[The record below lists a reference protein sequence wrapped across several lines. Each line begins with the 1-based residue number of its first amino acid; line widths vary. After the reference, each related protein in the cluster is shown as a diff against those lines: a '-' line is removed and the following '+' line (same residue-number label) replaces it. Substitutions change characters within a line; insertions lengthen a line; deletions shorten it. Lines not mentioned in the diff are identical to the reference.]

1 MISMFRIMTNQTQ
14 NSVLAAQIQIGA
26 VSYLNSRPLIEGL
39 EGLLPSANLVLD
51 YPSRLA
57 DALSNGQLDVAL
69 IPSIEYFRRPGYE
82 VISDACVAARGEV
95 LSVKLYC
102 RVHPGQIRTLA
113 LDEGS
118 RTSAALTKVILAE
131 RYGVIP
137 KTEPL
142 RMESTTTDSGA
153 DAVLLIGDRA
163 MHSPEESFTE
173 VMDLGQFWYDWT
185 GLPFVF
191 AMWVAR
197 REVNTEGVDEAL
209 SHARDLGIANVADI
223 AREEAPRLGISET
236 LAHTYLTRNLHYHLT
251 SAERSGLK
259 LFSELAAQHNLV
271 KPNVDIVY
279 RDLITA

>member
-1 MISMFRIMTNQTQ
+1 MTNQRQ
-14 NSVLAAQIQIGA
+14 NSLLAAQIHIGA

-39 EGLLPSANLVLD
+39 EGLLPSSNLVLD

-142 RMESTTTDSGA
+142 RMESLTTDSHA

-163 MHSPEESFTE
+163 MHSPQESFVE